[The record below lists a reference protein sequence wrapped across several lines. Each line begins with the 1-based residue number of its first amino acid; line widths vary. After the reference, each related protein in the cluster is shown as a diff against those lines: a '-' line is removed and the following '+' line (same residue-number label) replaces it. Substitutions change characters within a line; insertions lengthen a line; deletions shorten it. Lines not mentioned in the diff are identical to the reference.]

1 MFRLNSRGVWAVRW
15 VASGATAAIV
25 AGGINAAAGQRR
37 SGPARWIA
45 AWSTSQQALGN
56 TAISNATV
64 RMIARVSIPGEQ
76 VRVRFD
82 NTYGTTPL
90 PIGRASVAL
99 RRGGATLVPASLKR
113 LTFAG
118 AEQATVPPGGSIVSD
133 AVPLAV
139 RARQDLAVS
148 FHVAGRDVR
157 PSQHTNGLVTSFI
170 TADNAGDATG
180 EESDKPFI
188 NKTTAGLWLKSVD
201 VFSNQ
206 ATGGIVAFGDSIT
219 DGSCATPDAYERWPD
234 QLAQRLELAGR
245 VVSVLNEGIGG
256 NTVLPKHPDPVPPT
270 GLAGLDRV
278 DRDVLSHP
286 GMTHVVIFIGTNDLR
301 RSATPPMVSEGLE
314 TLVKRVKA
322 KGLKVI
328 GATLVPRHNNTGQT
342 PWDPTK
348 TARRNELN
356 TWIRTKAPFDAVLDF
371 DTVVRNPSSPDL
383 LEPIYDCDGIHP
395 SPRGYYEMAKSV
407 KLTLF

>member
-1 MFRLNSRGVWAVRW
+1 MVVAAAV
-15 VASGATAAIV
+15 
-25 AGGINAAAGQRR
+25 AAAGNADVGAGQSP
-37 SGPARWIA
+37 SGRARWTA
-45 AWSTSQQALGN
+45 AWATSQHALG
-56 TAISNATV
+56 TAPISNATV
-64 RMIARVSIPGEQ
+64 RMIARVSVPGEQ

-90 PIGRASVAL
+90 EIGRAGVAL
-99 RRGGATLVPASLKR
+99 RRGGATLIPGSSKR
-113 LTFAG
+113 LLFAG
-118 AEQATVPPGGSIVSD
+118 AEHATVPPGGSVVSD

-148 FHVAGRDVR
+148 FHVPARDVR
-157 PSQHTNGLVTSFI
+157 PSQHVNGLVTSFL
-170 TADNAGDATG
+170 TADDAGDVTG
-180 EESDKPFI
+180 EESAKPFV

-201 VFSNQ
+201 VLSSQ
-206 ATGGIVAFGDSIT
+206 AAGGIVAFGDSIT

-245 VVSVLNEGIGG
+245 VVSVVNEGIGG
-256 NTVLPKHPDPVPPT
+256 NTVLPKHPDPIPPT
-270 GLAGLDRV
+270 GMAGLDRL

-286 GMTHVVIFIGTNDLR
+286 GITHVVMFIGTNDLR
-301 RSATPPMVSEGLE
+301 RSATPAMISEGLT
-314 TLVKRVKA
+314 TLVNRVKA
-322 KGLKVI
+322 KGIKVI

-356 TWIRTKAPFDAVLDF
+356 TWIRTKAPFHAVLDF
-371 DTVVRNPSSPDL
+371 DTIVRNPVNPDL

-407 KLTLF
+407 KLSLFGG